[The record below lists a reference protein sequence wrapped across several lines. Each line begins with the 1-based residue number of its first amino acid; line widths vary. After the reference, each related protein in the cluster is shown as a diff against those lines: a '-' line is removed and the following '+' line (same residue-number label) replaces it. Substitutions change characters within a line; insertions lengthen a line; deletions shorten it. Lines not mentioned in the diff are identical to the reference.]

1 MYKVY
6 KNKKKK
12 RNYKYITEEKSK
24 SSERLEGLKNIL
36 SKRLYFMF
44 VPHSKKKTIT
54 VSLSIFSIIILSV
67 IICAALLVAFS
78 YLTKNTV
85 VANKVETLEGSYS
98 NRLDEV
104 SYFED
109 LFNSFV
115 TNYNYRT
122 NMIRLT
128 KDAKNGE
135 SDKDYTNYADYTNA
149 ELIDKAAII
158 NARAEEFESVKNYLE
173 ELKANVTSK
182 NNGLES
188 IPSILPIDSRYAV
201 ISVPYQKNSL
211 NSKGIGF
218 ETIAGTLVRSS
229 AAGTVHSVTYNN
241 NDGFTIVVYHRL
253 GIITTYRG
261 LATSLVSENKDLKKG
276 EIIGS
281 AKTGIL
287 EYELTLATANAN
299 PLIFT
304 SFNN

>member
-135 SDKDYTNYADYTNA
+135 SDYTNYADYTNS
-149 ELIDKAAII
+149 ELIDKTAII

-173 ELKANVTSK
+173 ELKANITSK

-218 ETIAGTLVRSS
+218 ETIAGTLVRSA

-241 NDGFTIVVYHRL
+241 NDGFTIVIYHRL

-304 SFNN
+304 SFN

>member
-135 SDKDYTNYADYTNA
+135 SDYTNYADYTNS
-149 ELIDKAAII
+149 ELIDKTAII

-218 ETIAGTLVRSS
+218 ETIAGTLVRSA
-229 AAGTVHSVTYNN
+229 AAGTVHSITYNN
-241 NDGFTIVVYHRL
+241 NDGFTIVIYHRL

-304 SFNN
+304 SFN

>member
-67 IICAALLVAFS
+67 IICAALLAAFS

-135 SDKDYTNYADYTNA
+135 SDYTNYADYTNA

-218 ETIAGTLVRSS
+218 ETIAGTLVRSA

-304 SFNN
+304 SFN

>member
-67 IICAALLVAFS
+67 IICAALLAAFS

-135 SDKDYTNYADYTNA
+135 SDYTNYADYTNA

-218 ETIAGTLVRSS
+218 ETIAGTLVRSA

-261 LATSLVSENKDLKKG
+261 LATSLVSANKDLKKG

>member
-24 SSERLEGLKNIL
+24 SSEKLEGLKNIL

-135 SDKDYTNYADYTNA
+135 SDYTNYADYTNA

-218 ETIAGTLVRSS
+218 ETIAGTLVRSA
-229 AAGTVHSVTYNN
+229 AAGTVHSITYNN

-304 SFNN
+304 SFN

>member
-135 SDKDYTNYADYTNA
+135 SDYTNYADYTNA
-149 ELIDKAAII
+149 ELIDKAATI

-218 ETIAGTLVRSS
+218 ETIAGTLVRSA

-261 LATSLVSENKDLKKG
+261 LATSLVSANKDLKKG

>member
-24 SSERLEGLKNIL
+24 FSERMDRLGQFLKH
-36 SKRLYFMF
+36 RLYFMF
-44 VPHSKKKTIT
+44 IPHSKKKTKT
-54 VSLSIFSIIILSV
+54 LSLPVYAIIILSV
-67 IICAALLVAFS
+67 IISAAMLVSFS
-78 YLTKNTV
+78 LLTKNTV

-98 NRLDEV
+98 NRLDEID
-104 SYFED
+104 YFED

-115 TNYNYRT
+115 TNYSYRT
-122 NMIRLT
+122 NMIRLA
-128 KDAKNGE
+128 KDNKNNE
-135 SDKDYTNYADYTNA
+135 DYKDYTNL
-149 ELIDKAAII
+149 EFMDKAAII
-158 NARAEEFESVKNYLE
+158 NERAEEFENLKSYLE
-173 ELKANVTSK
+173 ELKANINSK
-182 NNGLES
+182 NKSLES

-201 ISVPYQKNSL
+201 ISMPYQKNSL

-218 ETIAGTLVRSS
+218 ETIAGTLVRNT

-261 LATSLVSENKDLKKG
+261 LATSLVSANKDLKKG

-304 SFNN
+304 SFN

>member
-135 SDKDYTNYADYTNA
+135 SDYTNYADYTNA

-173 ELKANVTSK
+173 ELKANINSK
-182 NNGLES
+182 NKSLES

-218 ETIAGTLVRSS
+218 ETIAGTLVRSA
-229 AAGTVHSVTYNN
+229 AAGTVHSITYNN

-304 SFNN
+304 SFN

>member
-67 IICAALLVAFS
+67 IICAALLAAFS

-135 SDKDYTNYADYTNA
+135 SDYTNYTDYTNS
-149 ELIDKAAII
+149 ELIDKTAII

-173 ELKANVTSK
+173 ELKANITSK

-218 ETIAGTLVRSS
+218 ETIAGTLVRSA
-229 AAGTVHSVTYNN
+229 AAGTVHSITYNN
-241 NDGFTIVVYHRL
+241 NDGFTIIVYHRL

-261 LATSLVSENKDLKKG
+261 LATSLVSANKDLKKG

-287 EYELTLATANAN
+287 EYELMLATANAN

-304 SFNN
+304 SFN

>member
-67 IICAALLVAFS
+67 IICAALLAAFS

-135 SDKDYTNYADYTNA
+135 SDYTNYADYTNS
-149 ELIDKAAII
+149 ELIDKTAII

-173 ELKANVTSK
+173 ELKANINSK

-218 ETIAGTLVRSS
+218 ETIAGTLVRSA
-229 AAGTVHSVTYNN
+229 AAGTVHSITYNN

-304 SFNN
+304 SFN

>member
-135 SDKDYTNYADYTNA
+135 SDYTNYADYTNA

-218 ETIAGTLVRSS
+218 ETIAGTLVRSA

>member
-12 RNYKYITEEKSK
+12 INYKYITEEKSK

-67 IICAALLVAFS
+67 IICAALLAAFS

-115 TNYNYRT
+115 TNYNDRT

-135 SDKDYTNYADYTNA
+135 SDYTNYADYTNA

-173 ELKANVTSK
+173 ELKANINSK

-218 ETIAGTLVRSS
+218 ETIAGTLVRSA

-304 SFNN
+304 SFN

>member
-135 SDKDYTNYADYTNA
+135 SDYTNYADYTNA
-149 ELIDKAAII
+149 ELIDKTAII

-218 ETIAGTLVRSS
+218 ETIAGTLVRSA

-304 SFNN
+304 SFN

>member
-24 SSERLEGLKNIL
+24 SSEKLEGLKNIL

-67 IICAALLVAFS
+67 IICAALLAAFS

-135 SDKDYTNYADYTNA
+135 SDYTNYADYTNA
-149 ELIDKAAII
+149 ELIDKTAII

-173 ELKANVTSK
+173 ELKANINSK

-218 ETIAGTLVRSS
+218 ETIAGTLVRSA

-304 SFNN
+304 SFN

>member
-67 IICAALLVAFS
+67 IICAALLAAFS

-135 SDKDYTNYADYTNA
+135 SDYTNYADYTNA
-149 ELIDKAAII
+149 ELIDKTAII

-173 ELKANVTSK
+173 ELKANINSK

-218 ETIAGTLVRSS
+218 ETIAGTLVRSA

-304 SFNN
+304 SFN

>member
-135 SDKDYTNYADYTNA
+135 SDYTNYADYTNA

-218 ETIAGTLVRSS
+218 ETIAGTLVRSA

-304 SFNN
+304 SFN

>member
-1 MYKVY
+1 M
-6 KNKKKK
+6 N
-12 RNYKYITEEKSK
+12 T
-24 SSERLEGLKNIL
+24 
-36 SKRLYFMF
+36 FMF

-135 SDKDYTNYADYTNA
+135 SDYTNYADYTNA

-218 ETIAGTLVRSS
+218 ETIAGTLVRSA

-261 LATSLVSENKDLKKG
+261 LATSLVSANKDLKKG

-304 SFNN
+304 SFN

>member
-24 SSERLEGLKNIL
+24 FSERMDRLGQFLKH
-36 SKRLYFMF
+36 RLYFMF
-44 VPHSKKKTIT
+44 IPHSKKKTKT
-54 VSLSIFSIIILSV
+54 LSLPVYAIIILSV
-67 IICAALLVAFS
+67 IISAAMLISFS
-78 YLTKNTV
+78 LLTKNTV

-98 NRLDEV
+98 NRLDEID
-104 SYFED
+104 YFEN

-115 TNYNYRT
+115 TNYSYRT
-122 NMIRLT
+122 NMIKLA
-128 KDAKNGE
+128 KDNKNNE
-135 SDKDYTNYADYTNA
+135 DYKDYTNL
-149 ELIDKAAII
+149 EFMDKAAII
-158 NARAEEFESVKNYLE
+158 NERAEEFENLKSYLE
-173 ELKANVTSK
+173 ELKANINSK
-182 NNGLES
+182 NKSLES

-201 ISVPYQKNSL
+201 ISMPYQKNSL

-218 ETIAGTLVRSS
+218 ETIAGTLVRSA

-287 EYELTLATANAN
+287 EYELMLATANAN

-304 SFNN
+304 SFN

>member
-1 MYKVY
+1 MYKTY

-12 RNYKYITEEKSK
+12 RNRKYTNEEKSK
-24 SSERLEGLKNIL
+24 FSERLEGLKNIL

-67 IICAALLVAFS
+67 IICAALLAAFS

-85 VANKVETLEGSYS
+85 IANKVETLEGSYS

-104 SYFED
+104 DYFED

-115 TNYNYRT
+115 TNYDYRT

-128 KDAKNGE
+128 RDAKE
-135 SDKDYTNYADYTNA
+135 SGNYGDYTDYTNM
-149 ELIDKAAII
+149 EFIDKAAII
-158 NARAEEFESVKNYLE
+158 NARAEEFERVKNYLD
-173 ELKANVTSK
+173 ELKANVNSK

-201 ISVPYQKNSL
+201 ISIPYQKNSL
-211 NSKGIGF
+211 TSKGVGF
-218 ETIAGTLVRSS
+218 ETIAGTLIRST
-229 AAGTVHSVTYNN
+229 AAGTVHSITYNN
-241 NDGFTIVVYHRL
+241 NKGFTIVIYHRL

-261 LATSLVSENKDLKKG
+261 LATSLVEENKDLKKG

-287 EYELTLATANAN
+287 EYELTLATENAN

-304 SFNN
+304 SFN

>member
-135 SDKDYTNYADYTNA
+135 SDYTNHADYTNA

-218 ETIAGTLVRSS
+218 ETIAGTLVRSA

-261 LATSLVSENKDLKKG
+261 LATSLVSANKDLKKG

-304 SFNN
+304 SFN

>member
-67 IICAALLVAFS
+67 IICAALLAAFS

-135 SDKDYTNYADYTNA
+135 SDYTNYADYTNA

-218 ETIAGTLVRSS
+218 ETIAGTLVRSA

-241 NDGFTIVVYHRL
+241 NDGFTIIVYHRL

-261 LATSLVSENKDLKKG
+261 LATSLVSANKDLKKG

-287 EYELTLATANAN
+287 EYELMLATANAN

-304 SFNN
+304 SFN